1 MILEKEVTGL
11 NGRLELLDGKR
22 RWEYGVMRV
31 GIVCLAVFVLMC
43 AFDVLT
49 GGGVAWAATTLA
61 QFDGDVNPLFD
72 MFRGMIRLARITMM
86 FVAALLGIICGVMW
100 YTGQQQAQGMLQKFF
115 VAVFF
120 IFGATAIL
128 DAVLGVT
135 MGTVKI
141 DAVEHSTDVP
151 DNW

>member
-1 MILEKEVTGL
+1 MIPEKEVTGL

-22 RWEYGVMRV
+22 RWGYGVMRV
-31 GIVCLAVFVLMC
+31 GIVCLAVFVLIC
-43 AFDVLT
+43 VFDVLT
-49 GGGVAWAATTLA
+49 GCGAAWAAA
-61 QFDGDVNPLFD
+61 EEFKGDVTVLFD

-128 DAVLGVT
+128 DAILGVT
-135 MGTVKI
+135 MGDIIVGEQKNI
-141 DAVEHSTDVP
+141 GDAENE
-151 DNW
+151 NW